1 MIHKDVINE
10 NEITH
15 TQFYQEKFLSF
26 FFLISKHKLQY
37 TNKWGFSTILFWKK
51 SKILQKSEDNNMN

>member
-1 MIHKDVINE
+1 MIDKDVIIE

-26 FFLISKHKLQY
+26 FLLISKHKLQY
-37 TNKWGFSTILFWKK
+37 TKKWGLSTVLFWKK